1 MHYSIERPNG
11 SQIIL
16 TGAITYQTAMQ
27 VRADSMQL
35 LGTHSVLQIVLQD
48 IRVFDSAL
56 VALLLFWQRW
66 CTQHNTTM
74 MLQIQSRPVILLLK
88 AYQVTDLFTYFD

>member
-1 MHYSIERPNG
+1 MRYSIERPTR

-16 TGAITYQTAMQ
+16 TGEVTYQTVMQ

-35 LGTHSVLQIVLQD
+35 LGAHSELQIVLQD
-48 IRVFDSAL
+48 ITTFDSAL

-66 CTQHNTTM
+66 CTKHNINM
-74 MLQIQSRPVILLLK
+74 MLRINSRPVVLLLN